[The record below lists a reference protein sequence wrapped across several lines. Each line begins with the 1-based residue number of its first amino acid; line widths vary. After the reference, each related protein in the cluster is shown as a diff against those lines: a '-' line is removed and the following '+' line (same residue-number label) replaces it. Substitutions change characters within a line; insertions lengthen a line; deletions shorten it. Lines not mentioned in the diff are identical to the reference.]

1 MEAKKAE
8 IVWCNVSMEQA
19 FGVQVTYGVTHLSS
33 QQHNLGFFQ
42 APVHEE
48 QGLKITAFQQHHAEI
63 RLHIIMHAVAAH
75 HAGVGTKL
83 ELTGL
88 PKPLLGSD
96 TQTSLRC
103 TGHSAQ

>member
-1 MEAKKAE
+1 MNGRVPHFRVKEAKKAE
-8 IVWCNVSMEQA
+8 IVWFNVSMEQA

-48 QGLKITAFQQHHAEI
+48 QGPKITAFPQLHAEI

-83 ELTGL
+83 EHAYG
-88 PKPLLGSD
+88 PP
-96 TQTSLRC
+96 
-103 TGHSAQ
+103 